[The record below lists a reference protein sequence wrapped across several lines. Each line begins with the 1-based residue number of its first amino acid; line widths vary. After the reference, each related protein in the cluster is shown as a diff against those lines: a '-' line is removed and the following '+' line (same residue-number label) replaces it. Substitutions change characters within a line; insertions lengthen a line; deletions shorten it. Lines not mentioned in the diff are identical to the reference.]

1 MMMKYLLL
9 LSGLFISIL
18 TFGGNGN
25 NYKATRAQTAPVID
39 GNGSDACWNS
49 ATWYDVNY
57 LWLGVQP
64 SSADFTGKFKVTWDA
79 NKLYVIAEI
88 TDDVLNDNYPNPTTS
103 YWEDDTWE
111 IFLDENHSGGGHE
124 NTYNAFAYHISSI
137 YDIVDSDLG
146 TARLFNN
153 HATVTRTKTGN
164 VYTWE
169 AAFDVYTSAY
179 VYANGTSN
187 PKATLTL
194 GKMMGFSMA
203 YCDNDGGTTRQSFIG
218 SENVPGTNK
227 NVAYINAD
235 VFGNLELVD
244 VLTPSFS
251 QVMVNNTDL
260 TNPTVM
266 TMLPDGRI
274 LIGQQAGTV
283 KVVKN
288 GAVLPGNAL
297 SITVDA
303 SGGAYTERGLIGIT
317 SDPNFA
323 TNGFIYIFFT
333 TTVGGTH
340 NRVSRFKMTGDVID
354 PASATIIVDL
364 DPLTTASNHNGG
376 ALHFGVDGKLY
387 IATGE
392 NATPA
397 NAQNLNNTHGKLLRL
412 NPDGSIPTDNPYAAD
427 VNLSK
432 RKIWQ
437 YGLRNPFTFD
447 IQPGTGKIFINDVGQ
462 DAWEE
467 INDGTIANKNFGW
480 PNVEGAV
487 TTTPNPYA
495 NPAFAY
501 NHGTGNVNGCAIT
514 GGCFFNPTSS
524 NYPSKYIGKYF
535 FMDYCGNWMDVMDPA
550 TGLKTERFIPSLAGS
565 APVAVDVAAD
575 GNLYYLTR
583 SPAALYKIAYSGS
596 SLPDI
601 LQGPSSQSVASS
613 QSATFNVTVT
623 GVQPFTYRWQKNGV
637 DVSAATNAEYKI
649 PAVALGDAGNYR
661 VIISNTFGSDTS
673 AAAVLT
679 VTPFNSKPT
688 VTFSTAPANNALFT
702 GGQLFN
708 FVATATD
715 MQDGLLPASAFTWH
729 FDLHHN
735 IHTHDGLPST
745 GSKNFNVTIPAVG
758 HTDIDIYY
766 KVYVVVK
773 DAGGLT
779 DTAFVNLLPTLK
791 NITLKTVP
799 AGLTLKLDDEPVVTP
814 NTQQSIVGIERTI
827 NIVSPQTYLGKAY
840 SFTGWSHGGSDNQTY
855 TTANK
860 DTIFTALFQETQVTK
875 DSISPIHDAFT
886 QYTSYDGTHA
896 NTTYGTTTP
905 SELVVKNFSATPNRQ
920 TYIMF
925 NLNNL
930 IGNSADISS
939 VKLKLYG
946 SLTSVE
952 TGVNSIKVIA
962 YEGTSNLWTENA
974 VTWNNKPEK
983 SIAKYD
989 SVTVTNVSPT
999 DQYFYLDLTALIQA
1013 KIAAGENL
1021 VTIVLT
1027 TPNDNAK
1034 RVVFQSKENIGGNG
1048 PKLVASYV
1056 ANCASVIT
1064 SPGTTYCSGSSLT
1077 LSANNGTGFTYKWYR
1092 NAATIPGAT
1101 ADTYAATTNGSYTVQ
1116 ITNATGCI
1124 KVSNVILVTQAALPT
1139 ANILAPATSFCEGG
1153 SVTLSA
1159 NTGTGLVYQ
1168 WSNAAGII
1176 TTATNATY
1184 VANATGTYS
1193 VKVTNASN
1201 CSATSA
1207 PTSVTS
1213 NPLPTATVTSPA
1225 NSFCT
1230 GGSVILSAN
1239 TGTGLAYQW
1248 SNAAGVIASAT
1259 NAAYTVTA
1267 ADTYTVK
1274 VTNTNNCSATS
1285 TGTIIT
1291 VNALPTATI
1300 TSTSTSFCT
1309 GGSVILSANTG
1320 TGLTYQ
1326 WSNAA
1331 GVIASATNATYTVT
1345 AADTYTVKVTN
1356 TNNCSATSTGTIV
1369 TVNALPAATIT
1380 STSTSFCT
1388 GGSVILSANTGTGLT
1403 YQWSNAAGIIASAT
1417 NAAYTVSAAGTYTVK
1432 VTNTNNCSA
1441 TSAGTT
1447 ITVNTLPTATITSSA
1462 TSFCTGGSVILSANT
1477 GAGLTYQWSNAAG
1490 IISSATNATYTATAA
1505 GTYTVEI
1512 TNTNNCTA
1520 TSAGTIVT
1528 VNALPAATITSTST
1542 SFCTGGSVILSAN
1555 TGTGLTYQW
1564 SNAAGIIASATNAA
1578 YTVSAAGTYTVKV
1591 TNTNNCSETSAGTTI
1606 TVNILPTAT
1615 ITSSATSFCTGGSV
1629 ILSANTGAGLTY
1641 QWSNAAGIISSATNA
1656 TYTATAAGTYTVEI
1670 TNTNNCTA
1678 TSAGT
1683 TITVNA
1689 LPTAT
1694 ITAPV
1699 TSFCTGASLIL
1710 SANTGT
1716 GLTYQ
1721 WSNAAG
1727 IIASATN
1734 AAYTVST
1741 AGTYTVKV
1749 TNANNCS
1756 ATSAGTTITENALP
1770 TATITAPATS
1780 FCTGGSVLLS
1790 ANTSTGFIYEW
1801 SDAAGIIASATN
1813 STYSVNAAGTYT
1825 VKVTNANNCSETS
1838 AGTTITVN
1846 ALPTA
1851 TITAPVTS
1859 FCTGTSLILSAN
1871 TGTELTYQWSNAA
1884 GTIPSAT
1891 NAAYTATTGDSYTVA
1906 VSNANSCTNV
1916 SSQLILTE
1924 NSLPTAE
1931 ITVTSTTFCSGN
1943 SVELVSTA
1951 GKSYQWFNGSGLIA
1965 GETNSTYSSTIAGV
1979 FSVEVTS
1986 NDNCVNTSEDVTLS
2000 VVTSVTWYADT
2011 DADGTGEAHITISS
2025 CTKPNGYV
2033 SVAGD
2038 QCPTDANKTEPGVC
2052 GCGETEASCVS
2063 TGINNNT
2070 GRKAFVLFPN
2080 PLTQTN
2086 LYFSDKISGSV
2097 YDAKGS
2103 IVLSFTEAMS
2113 IETSALEN
2121 GLYLIQTETGDSYK
2135 FYIVR

>member
-1 MMMKYLLL
+1 MKYLLL

-288 GAVLPGNAL
+288 GAILPGNAL

-745 GSKNFNVTIPAVG
+745 GSKNFIVTIPAVG

-840 SFTGWSHGGSDNQTY
+840 SFTGWSHGGLDNQTY

-860 DTIFTALFQETQVTK
+860 DTIFTALFQETQVKK

-925 NLNNL
+925 DLNNL

-952 TGVNSIKVIA
+952 TGANSIKVIA

-989 SVTVTNVSPT
+989 SVTVTNLSPA
-999 DQYFYLDLTALIQA
+999 DQFYYLDLTALIQA
-1013 KIAAGENL
+1013 KVAAGQNQ

-1034 RVVFQSKENIGGNG
+1034 RVIFQSKENIGGKG
-1048 PKLVASYV
+1048 PKLVVSYV

-1077 LSANNGTGFTYKWYR
+1077 LSANNGTGFTYKWYK
-1092 NAATIPGAT
+1092 NAVIITGAT
-1101 ADTYAATTNGSYTVQ
+1101 ADTYAAATNGSYTVQ

-1139 ANILAPATSFCEGG
+1139 ATTTASATSFCEGG

-1176 TTATNATY
+1176 TTATNVTY
-1184 VANATGTYS
+1184 VANAAGTYS

-1207 PTSVTS
+1207 PITVTS
-1213 NPLPTATVTSPA
+1213 NSLPTATVTSPA
-1225 NSFCT
+1225 TSFCAGESVILSANTGTGLIYQWSNVAGSIANATNSTYTSNAAGTFTVKVTNVNNCFATSVGTTLTTNQLPVATITSPGTSFCT
-1230 GGSVILSAN
+1230 GSTLILSAN

-1248 SNAAGVIASAT
+1248 SNAAGVITNAT
-1259 NAAYTVTA
+1259 NATYAANV

-1274 VTNTNNCSATS
+1274 VTNANNCSASS
-1285 TGTIIT
+1285 TGSSIT
-1291 VNALPTATI
+1291 ARPAPTATI
-1300 TSTSTSFCT
+1300 TSPATSFCT
-1309 GGSVILSANTG
+1309 GSSVILSANTG

-1326 WSNAA
+1326 WSNAS
-1331 GVIASATNATYTVT
+1331 GIITSATNGTYT
-1345 AADTYTVKVTN
+1345 ANGSGTYMVNVTN
-1356 TNNCSATSTGTIV
+1356 TSNCSVISTGTTV
-1369 TVNALPAATIT
+1369 TSNPLPTATIT
-1380 STSTSFCT
+1380 SPATSFCT
-1388 GGSVILSANTGTGLT
+1388 GGSVILTANTGTGLT
-1403 YQWSNAAGIIASAT
+1403 YQWSNAAGIIGSAT
-1417 NAAYTVSAAGTYTVK
+1417 NSTYTAIAGGTYTVK
-1432 VTNTNNCSA
+1432 VTNTSNCSETSSPITISVTASQTATINSLSNSFCTGGSVLLSANTGTNLTYQWSTTAGNISNATNVTYSANAAGTYSVAVSNGTCSGISTGKTITVNTSPTASVTAPATSFCAGGSVLLSANTGSGLTYQWSNASGSIASATNATYTANISETFSVTVTNASNCSA
-1441 TSAGTT
+1441 TSTGIT
-1447 ITVNTLPTATITSSA
+1447 ITANALPTAIITSSA
-1462 TSFCTGGSVILSANT
+1462 TSFCTGGSVTLSANT
-1477 GAGLTYQWSNAAG
+1477 GNGLTYQWSNTSGTLSGAT
-1490 IISSATNATYTATAA
+1490 SATFSANVAGTFTVAVSNGTCSAISAGETITANASPSATATA
-1505 GTYTVEI
+1505 
-1512 TNTNNCTA
+1512 
-1520 TSAGTIVT
+1520 
-1528 VNALPAATITSTST
+1528 ST
-1542 SFCTGGSVILSAN
+1542 
-1555 TGTGLTYQW
+1555 
-1564 SNAAGIIASATNAA
+1564 
-1578 YTVSAAGTYTVKV
+1578 
-1591 TNTNNCSETSAGTTI
+1591 
-1606 TVNILPTAT
+1606 
-1615 ITSSATSFCTGGSV
+1615 
-1629 ILSANTGAGLTY
+1629 
-1641 QWSNAAGIISSATNA
+1641 
-1656 TYTATAAGTYTVEI
+1656 
-1670 TNTNNCTA
+1670 
-1678 TSAGT
+1678 
-1683 TITVNA
+1683 
-1689 LPTAT
+1689 
-1694 ITAPV
+1694 
-1699 TSFCTGASLIL
+1699 TSFCTGATVVL
-1710 SANTGT
+1710 SANTGS
-1716 GLTYQ
+1716 GLMYQ
-1721 WSNAAG
+1721 WSNSTG
-1727 IIASATN
+1727 IISGETNVTYIAT
-1734 AAYTVST
+1734 
-1741 AGTYTVKV
+1741 
-1749 TNANNCS
+1749 
-1756 ATSAGTTITENALP
+1756 
-1770 TATITAPATS
+1770 
-1780 FCTGGSVLLS
+1780 TGGSFKVEVSHVNSCSTVS
-1790 ANTSTGFIYEW
+1790 APLILTENNLPVAEITVASTTFCSGTSVELISTTGKSYQWFN
-1801 SDAAGIIASATN
+1801 GGNLIASATN
-1813 STYSVNAAGTYT
+1813 STYS
-1825 VKVTNANNCSETS
+1825 SS
-1838 AGTTITVN
+1838 A
-1846 ALPTA
+1846 
-1851 TITAPVTS
+1851 
-1859 FCTGTSLILSAN
+1859 
-1871 TGTELTYQWSNAA
+1871 
-1884 GTIPSAT
+1884 
-1891 NAAYTATTGDSYTVA
+1891 
-1906 VSNANSCTNV
+1906 
-1916 SSQLILTE
+1916 
-1924 NSLPTAE
+1924 
-1931 ITVTSTTFCSGN
+1931 
-1943 SVELVSTA
+1943 
-1951 GKSYQWFNGSGLIA
+1951 
-1965 GETNSTYSSTIAGV
+1965 AGV
-1979 FSVEVTS
+1979 FSVKVTS
-1986 NDNCVNTSEDVTLS
+1986 NDNCVNTSEDVTLTI
-2000 VVTSVTWYADT
+2000 VTSVTWYADT
-2011 DADGTGEAHITISS
+2011 DADGTGDANTTISS
-2025 CTKPNGYV
+2025 CTKPTGYV

-2038 QCPTDANKTEPGVC
+2038 LCPLDVNKIEPGEC
-2052 GCGETEASCVS
+2052 GCGKTESSCVS
-2063 TGINNNT
+2063 TSINTSGNN
-2070 GRKAFVLFPN
+2070 KSFVLFPN
-2080 PLTQTN
+2080 PVTQTN
-2086 LYFSDKISGSV
+2086 LHFSDIISGSV

-2103 IVLSFTEAMS
+2103 IVLAFKNVEF
-2113 IETSALEN
+2113 IETSELEN